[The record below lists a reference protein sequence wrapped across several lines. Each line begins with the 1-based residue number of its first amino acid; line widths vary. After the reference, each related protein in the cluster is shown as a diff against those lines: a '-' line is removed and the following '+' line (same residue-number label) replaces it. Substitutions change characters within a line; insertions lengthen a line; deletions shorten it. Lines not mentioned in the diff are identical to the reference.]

1 MRPRKNVRVR
11 LLGTGHHRG
20 MGWVDGN
27 GELTPAGEAE
37 AERRHFGDD
46 DDAPGDDTF
55 APHGWAPDPY
65 EGGELR

>member
-1 MRPRKNVRVR
+1 MPRQR
-11 LLGTGHHRG
+11 LKFVKKIDHRRR
-20 MGWVDGN
+20 GWVDDKGN
-27 GELTPAGEAE
+27 ITPAGERE

-46 DDAPGDDTF
+46 EPPEDDSN